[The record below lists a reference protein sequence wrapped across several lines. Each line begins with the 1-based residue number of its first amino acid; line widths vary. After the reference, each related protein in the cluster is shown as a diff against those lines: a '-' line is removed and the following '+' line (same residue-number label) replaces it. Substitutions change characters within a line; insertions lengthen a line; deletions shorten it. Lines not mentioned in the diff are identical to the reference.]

1 MPFSLNQLYDS
12 LYPTL
17 SQYADD
23 KGQAIGMIQYLYD
36 LLLKDRRA
44 SYAAEGGREPPT
56 KQEEINTVVGEFYKS
71 KKHTGKFAGLM
82 PYGVPERMGYD
93 LGNEDFDNPSKLFFN
108 TPLGAGMKL
117 GKRIDIEKKTIV
129 VKKRLFKK
137 DLVLLIHANKLKG
150 NMNMSKAELLAV
162 IHNHN
167 KLHGGN
173 ILTSG
178 VFKEFGDFGSDL
190 LTKYP
195 KMALQYAIDNPDV
208 IAKAVSKV
216 LF

>member
-23 KGQAIGMIQYLYD
+23 KSQAIGMIQYLYD

-44 SYAAEGGREPPT
+44 SYIAEGGHEPPN

-82 PYGVPERMGYD
+82 PYGIPERMGYD
-93 LGNEDFDNPSKLFFN
+93 LSNEDFDNPTKMFFS
-108 TPLGAGMKL
+108 TPLGSSLGRKVQLKGSSNKKACAIGPKKKL
-117 GKRIDIEKKTIV
+117 
-129 VKKRLFKK
+129 LKK
-137 DLVLLIHANKLKG
+137 DMVKLIHGSGLKG
-150 NMNMSKAELLAV
+150 NMNMSKAQLHG
-162 IHNHN
+162 I
-167 KLHGGN
+167 LHGGN

-178 VFKEFGDFGSDL
+178 VFKEFGDFGQDL